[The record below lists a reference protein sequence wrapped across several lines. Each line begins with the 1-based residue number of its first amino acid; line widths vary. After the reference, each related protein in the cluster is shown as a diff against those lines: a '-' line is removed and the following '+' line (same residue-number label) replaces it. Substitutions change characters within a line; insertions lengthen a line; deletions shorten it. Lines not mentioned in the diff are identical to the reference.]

1 MVTTE
6 PNCYSLDSE
15 RIKAHVFNIR
25 RLLQRSGVRANQTK
39 IRAALPAFKSVAKG
53 LHVNLE
59 LSKDDPFVDLED
71 GLTLAHAIVDTVRDP
86 LVVLDHDLRVIAA
99 SRSFYQTFRL
109 VREDVRGD
117 LLYEI
122 DGGQWDIPE
131 LRELLGSISSGQA
144 SVEGYEVDREFPAIG
159 HRVML
164 LNARKVFYE
173 KGTHSTVLLAFEDI
187 TARRAIERQVEEL
200 LREKDMLLEEMQHRV
215 ANSLQ
220 IIASILLIKARTV
233 QSEETRLQL
242 EDAHQRVLSV
252 AAVQQ
257 HLHVDGGGKPIE
269 IGKYLTKL
277 CETLAQ
283 SMIGGSRPISLKVDA
298 DAGTAP
304 SRDAVSIGLVVTELV
319 MNALKHAFPAER
331 SGAAIVVS
339 YKVAGPDWKLAVT
352 DNGIGKPAVN
362 ASATKPGLGTSLVKA
377 LTRQLDAVVDIVSGP
392 ARHGRIRHAR
402 DIQIRTDAESN
413 SAARLRCSDVAAVA
427 ISGQAGEYGD
437 QFSKSQPQ
445 LRRDA
450 AGGSFLGTRP
460 LDREFVLRDRGSA
473 RAVPAERAPRRGRPA
488 AGIRQQPRPYL
499 RDRRQGLRARPP
511 RLLTISNIADF

>member
-1 MVTTE
+1 MLTW
-6 PNCYSLDSE
+6 
-15 RIKAHVFNIR
+15 K
-25 RLLQRSGVRANQTK
+25 
-39 IRAALPAFKSVAKG
+39 
-53 LHVNLE
+53 
-59 LSKDDPFVDLED
+59 LSKDDPFIDLED
-71 GLTLAHAIVDTVRDP
+71 GLTLASAIVDTVRDP

-109 VREDVRGD
+109 VREDVRGL

-131 LRELLGSISSGQA
+131 LRELLGSISSGQ
-144 SVEGYEVDREFPAIG
+144 SSIEGYEVDREFPAIG

-252 AAVQQ
+252 AAIQQ

-269 IGKYLTKL
+269 IGNYLKKL

-283 SMIGGSRPISLKVDA
+283 SMIGDSRPISLRVDA
-298 DAGTAP
+298 DVGTAP

-319 MNALKHAFPAER
+319 MNALKHAFPVER
-331 SGAAIVVS
+331 AGAAIVVS

-352 DNGIGKPAVN
+352 DNGIGKPAVS
-362 ASATKPGLGTSLVKA
+362 ASVTKPGLGTSLVKA
-377 LTRQLDAVVDIVSGP
+377 LTRQLDAVVDVVSGP
-392 ARHGRIRHAR
+392 AGTAVSVTHA
-402 DIQIRTDAESN
+402 TFKSKPSESK
-413 SAARLRCSDVAAVA
+413 APTAAV
-427 ISGQAGEYGD
+427 
-437 QFSKSQPQ
+437 
-445 LRRDA
+445 
-450 AGGSFLGTRP
+450 
-460 LDREFVLRDRGSA
+460 
-473 RAVPAERAPRRGRPA
+473 
-488 AGIRQQPRPYL
+488 
-499 RDRRQGLRARPP
+499 
-511 RLLTISNIADF
+511 

>member
-1 MVTTE
+1 MLT
-6 PNCYSLDSE
+6 S
-15 RIKAHVFNIR
+15 A
-25 RLLQRSGVRANQTK
+25 
-39 IRAALPAFKSVAKG
+39 
-53 LHVNLE
+53 
-59 LSKDDPFVDLED
+59 LSKESPFIDLED
-71 GLTLAHAIVDTVRDP
+71 GITLAHAIVDTVRDP

-109 VREDVRGD
+109 VRDDVRGY

-131 LRELLGSISSGQA
+131 LRELLGSISSGQS
-144 SVEGYEVDREFPAIG
+144 SVEGYEVVREFPAIG
-159 HRVML
+159 HRIML

-257 HLHVDGGGKPIE
+257 HLHVNGGGKPIE

-283 SMIGGSRPISLKVDA
+283 SMIGDSRSISLKVDA

-331 SGAAIVVS
+331 ADAAIVVS
-339 YKVAGPDWKLAVT
+339 YKVAGSDWKLAVT
-352 DNGIGKPAVN
+352 DNGIGKPDVS
-362 ASATKPGLGTSLVKA
+362 ASVTKPGLGTSLVKA

-392 ARHGRIRHAR
+392 GGTAVSVTHA
-402 DIQIRTDAESN
+402 TFKSKPAES
-413 SAARLRCSDVAAVA
+413 
-427 ISGQAGEYGD
+427 
-437 QFSKSQPQ
+437 K
-445 LRRDA
+445 
-450 AGGSFLGTRP
+450 
-460 LDREFVLRDRGSA
+460 
-473 RAVPAERAPRRGRPA
+473 APTAPV
-488 AGIRQQPRPYL
+488 
-499 RDRRQGLRARPP
+499 
-511 RLLTISNIADF
+511 